1 MTGAEI
7 LKRIER
13 LGALGTLPVVAEKI
27 NEAVAR
33 ESCTPG
39 MLAGIIEKDASLA
52 ARVLKLANSSFY
64 GLSRQV
70 DTIPRAI
77 TVLGFNMV
85 RDTALTVSVH
95 RLFTGRPCDG
105 LDIEGLWRHSLACA
119 VAARAVVGSPYGEEA
134 QQAFLGGVLHDIGV
148 LLMGRL
154 FPEETRTLCQARQRT
169 TELLAAERAAVGV
182 THPEV
187 GAIACEHW
195 NFPAPLVELIRWHH
209 QPQNARRS
217 SRCAA
222 AVHAG
227 NEIVKA
233 MRLGTAVGF
242 FVGDVGPDVWNLL
255 GITAADL
262 PLLVGRIGRD
272 FENAQELFKG
282 QGAEEKC

>member
-7 LKRIER
+7 VKQIER

-33 ESCTPG
+33 DTCTPAA
-39 MLAGIIEKDASLA
+39 LANIIEKDAGLC

-95 RLFTGRPCDG
+95 RLFAGSRHSG
-105 LDIEGLWRHSLACA
+105 LDVEGLWLHSLACA
-119 VAARAVVGSPYGEEA
+119 VAARAVVGASHAEEA
-134 QQAFLGGVLHDIGV
+134 QQAFLGGVLHDIGA
-148 LLMGRL
+148 LLMGRI
-154 FPEETRTLCQARQRT
+154 FPDETAALCRARHRLP
-169 TELLAAERAAVGV
+169 ELLAAEREAVGV
-182 THPEV
+182 THPEL
-187 GAIACEHW
+187 GALASEHW
-195 NFPAPLVELIRWHH
+195 HFPATLVELIRWHH
-209 QPQNARRS
+209 QPRAARLARRS
-217 SRCAA
+217 VA

-233 MRLGTAVGF
+233 MGLGAAVGF
-242 FVGDVGPDVWNLL
+242 YVGEIGQNVWDLL
-255 GITAADL
+255 GISAGDL
-262 PLLVGRIGRD
+262 PPLIRRIARD
-272 FENAQELFKG
+272 FDTARDLFAG
-282 QGAEEKC
+282 